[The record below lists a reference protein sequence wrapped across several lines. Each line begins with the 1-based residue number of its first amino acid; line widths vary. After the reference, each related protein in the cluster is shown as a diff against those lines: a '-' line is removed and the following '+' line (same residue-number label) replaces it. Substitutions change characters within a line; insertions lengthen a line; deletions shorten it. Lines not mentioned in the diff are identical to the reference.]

1 MEIPSRRKPGTDTKF
16 PAQFAGN
23 WLSVPVCLTGYD
35 FGIAPHRSSILM
47 RVRTTLNLDDELI
60 RQARELTGIQEKTAL
75 IHAALRELI
84 SRGAAR
90 RLAALGGSMPNFEA
104 GRRRWPVDAG

>member
-1 MEIPSRRKPGTDTKF
+1 
-16 PAQFAGN
+16 
-23 WLSVPVCLTGYD
+23 
-35 FGIAPHRSSILM
+35 M

-60 RQARELTGIQEKTAL
+60 RQARELTGIQEKTSL